1 MAAAATATTTTT
13 ALRTEDTGKMFEKA
27 ICLAYDIPY
36 DGKYKYGL
44 EMPTSLA
51 PRLQKLKDLFPAC
64 FHTAKRGARYD
75 FTATDNAERHLS
87 AKTTKRGCGKV
98 APQVIGQAQPTKF
111 CEVLGI
117 PFEGIPALKV
127 HIQVHIADILPV
139 LTSYT
144 FDCDLVYYN
153 DDTKAIRYIRL
164 KTPIDWS
171 ALTYTWTRAADAWT
185 NSSTLQVKCTADAVP
200 VALLEIQFHTK
211 SRTNMAIRWC
221 FDTFLDLFADCLE
234 IVEL

>member
-1 MAAAATATTTTT
+1 MAAAATAPTP
-13 ALRTEDTGKMFEKA
+13 LRTEDTGKMFEKA
-27 ICLAYDIPY
+27 ICLAYEIPY

-64 FHTAKRGARYD
+64 VHTAKRGARYD
-75 FTATDNAERHLS
+75 FTATSDSGRHLS

-117 PFEGIPALKV
+117 PFEGIPALKM
-127 HIQVHIADILPV
+127 HIQAHIADTLPV

-144 FDCDLVYYN
+144 FDCDIVYFN
-153 DDTKAIRYIRL
+153 NDTKAIRHIKL
-164 KTPIDWS
+164 KGPIDWS
-171 ALTYTWTRAADAWT
+171 AETFTWTRAADAWA
-185 NSSTLQVKCTADAVP
+185 NSSTLQVRG

-221 FDTFLDLFADCLE
+221 FDTVLDLFADRFE